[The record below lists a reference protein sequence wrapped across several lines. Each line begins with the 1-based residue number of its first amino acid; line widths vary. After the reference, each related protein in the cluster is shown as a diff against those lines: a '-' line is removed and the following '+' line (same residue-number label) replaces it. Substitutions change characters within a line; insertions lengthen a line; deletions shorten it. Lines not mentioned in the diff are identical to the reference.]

1 MNKTCGSRRGSNSHT
16 QQRAVELQRR
26 TRIHTYYMRREI
38 EKYIYTLLRHFLH
51 LKLEKNGRSEKL
63 FFKGPPA
70 CAERRREFRMTESE
84 GKYFVCYARSK
95 KSTALCRRW
104 RGGSRSDDAGPLVCD
119 SSYLLSLYVCV
130 CIDYCVRGASEL
142 ACQRPSKVIDSSA
155 QPILITD
162 VINYCLS
169 YLWAYRILE

>member
-1 MNKTCGSRRGSNSHT
+1 VAAAVAATHTHSRRA
-16 QQRAVELQRR
+16 RAAERR

-38 EKYIYTLLRHFLH
+38 EKYIYTLVRHFLH
-51 LKLEKNGRSEKL
+51 LKLEKNGSSEKL
-63 FFKGPPA
+63 FQRPPA
-70 CAERRREFRMTESE
+70 CAERRRAFRMTESE

-130 CIDYCVRGASEL
+130 LIIASE
-142 ACQRPSKVIDSSA
+142 APPSWPVSGQAK
-155 QPILITD
+155 
-162 VINYCLS
+162 
-169 YLWAYRILE
+169 